1 MKSPWRLW
9 LVRLA
14 VVVALAAVFMLYTR
28 PDFMVDM
35 ANQLWSCF

>member
-1 MKSPWRLW
+1 MIPVRRLVW
-9 LVRLA
+9 STLA
-14 VVVALAAVFMLYTR
+14 LVALAAVFLMYTR

>member
-1 MKSPWRLW
+1 MIPVRRLI
-9 LVRLA
+9 LSA
-14 VVVALAAVFMLYTR
+14 VAVLALAAVFLMYTQ

>member
-1 MKSPWRLW
+1 MTPVRRLLW
-9 LVRLA
+9 SA
-14 VVVALAAVFMLYTR
+14 VAVVALAAVFLMYTR

>member
-1 MKSPWRLW
+1 MISVRRLLW
-9 LVRLA
+9 CTLA
-14 VVVALAAVFMLYTR
+14 LTALGGVFLMYTR

>member
-1 MKSPWRLW
+1 MTPVRRLLW
-9 LVRLA
+9 GA
-14 VVVALAAVFMLYTR
+14 VAVVALAAVFLMYTR

>member
-1 MKSPWRLW
+1 MITVWRLLW
-9 LVRLA
+9 STLA
-14 VVVALAAVFMLYTR
+14 MAALAAVFLMYTR

>member
-1 MKSPWRLW
+1 MIPVPRLVW
-9 LVRLA
+9 SALVL
-14 VVVALAAVFMLYTR
+14 VALAAVFLMYTR